1 MPSKRV
7 ERLAE
12 RLAVSWQQRGDTSP
26 WPELLARATQIEVAK
41 RRRQHQRNHEV
52 RKIVADLR
60 RADTV
65 SSDGALRAVAKKM
78 AKERDA

>member
-12 RLAVSWQQRGDTSP
+12 RLAVSWQQKGDTSP

-52 RKIVADLR
+52 RKIAADLR
-60 RADTV
+60 RADPV
-65 SSDGALRAVAKKM
+65 SSDAAIRAIAKKM
-78 AKERDA
+78 AKDKSA